1 MRTLD
6 AERLPKGLS
15 GLSVP
20 FLVLCLHCFDCF
32 SLQVFGITRLSR
44 RPELAGIGFF
54 GIGGA
59 LVATT
64 ATQAEVDFES

>member
-1 MRTLD
+1 MYVDQIARGT
-6 AERLPKGLS
+6 AEQW
-15 GLSVP
+15 
-20 FLVLCLHCFDCF
+20 
-32 SLQVFGITRLSR
+32 QVFGITRLSR

-64 ATQAEVDFES
+64 ATQAWSVR